1 MAKQNTAFM
10 PVNQALLN
18 VITPMGLELRKNSL
32 VIGENT
38 GRVYGVIKYPQKVD
52 IGWLSRV
59 TNIPGTIVSVSF
71 RPVDNG
77 ALIGAISKSITQNR
91 GMAESAKDPLSR
103 QRAEKAAEDGERIML
118 QIDQHGETV
127 GLMSIA
133 IMPLAP
139 DEKAFARVC
148 RRVESAMSVM
158 KCKIRALANLQEDG
172 LKHLSPTY
180 PLSERVANIIERIVP
195 LSTIMGG
202 FPFASS
208 GFNDGVGYY
217 LGRDSTGGLVIID
230 TWRRGDDR
238 TNSNMVITGV
248 AGVGKS
254 TVIKHIAL
262 AEYMKGTRLI
272 FIDPERE
279 YRDLC
284 HALNGDWVNAAGGSK
299 GKGMFNP
306 LQIRSAPR
314 DDDGEESPLY
324 RDEGHGMSDMALHL
338 KTLEIFFN
346 LNIPS
351 LTDIQRAILKQSIIE
366 LYNRW
371 SIFWET
377 DIAALK
383 NTDFPIMENLHGL
396 IEEKAQAHPGKPVY
410 EELALMLSDMAKG
423 GDSFLW
429 NGHTTVETNSRCVVL
444 DTHDLQNTSDSTK
457 SSQYFNLTT
466 WCWDQMSRDRNERV
480 LLICDEAYLMIDPR
494 VPQTLVFLRNVEK
507 RARKYESSLAIVS
520 HSIVDFLSR
529 EVKMYGQALLDIPC
543 IKILMGT
550 DGQNLQE
557 TKELYSLT
565 DAEVELLAAKKR
577 GHALF
582 IIGSKRLHLY
592 FEIPAYKFEYM
603 GKAGGR

>member
-1 MAKQNTAFM
+1 MARQNTAYM

-18 VITPMGLELRKNSL
+18 VITPMGLEIRKNSL

-38 GRVYGVIKYPQKVD
+38 GRIYGIIKYPQKVD
-52 IGWLSRV
+52 IGWLSKI

-91 GMAESAKDPLSR
+91 GLAESAKDPLSR
-103 QRAEKAAEDGERIML
+103 QRAEKAAEDGEHIML
-118 QIDQHGETV
+118 QIDQHGEIV

-139 DEKAFARVC
+139 DDKAFSRVC
-148 RRVESAMSVM
+148 RRVESTISIM
-158 KCKIRALANLQEDG
+158 KCKIRTLVNLQKDG
-172 LKHLSPTY
+172 LQHISPSY
-180 PLSERVANIIERIVP
+180 PLNEHVANIIERIVP
-195 LSTIMGG
+195 LSTFVGG
-202 FPFASS
+202 FPFAAS
-208 GFNDGVGYY
+208 GFNDGTGYY
-217 LGRDSTGGLVIID
+217 LGRDASGGLVILD

-299 GKGMFNP
+299 GMFNP

-314 DDDGEESPLY
+314 DDETEENPLY

-371 SIFWET
+371 NIFWTT
-377 DIAALK
+377 DITTLK
-383 NTDFPIMENLHGL
+383 NTDFPIMENLHAL
-396 IEEKAQAHPGKPVY
+396 IEEKAQAYPDKPVY

-429 NGHTTVETNSRCVVL
+429 NGHTTVETNSKCVVL

-494 VPQTLVFLRNVEK
+494 VPQSLVFLRNVEK
-507 RARKYESSLAIVS
+507 RARKYESALAIIS

-529 EVKMYGQALLDIPC
+529 EIKMYGQALLDIPC

-565 DAEVELLAAKKR
+565 DAEEELLMSKKR
-577 GHALF
+577 AHALF
-582 IIGSKRLHLY
+582 IIGSKRLHLH